1 MSDHIS
7 EELAL
12 ILAVLDQD
20 DPERRAALAHAESCA
35 ACTRLLQRGASML
48 SLIDADPVDVKVDPR
63 LKARVL
69 ASVDKLVE
77 EERVGRRWEP
87 YALAIGSLL
96 SIALALLD
104 LRLRGGLFPAR
115 APLCFMWVTL
125 GALSSLAGVGIWA
138 RDWALRSSRLRL
150 AVVAMG
156 GALIGQLWLR
166 VRCPTHDAPL
176 HALTFHVSGVLL
188 AALLGYLLAR
198 ATWQSE
204 P

>member
-35 ACTRLLQRGASML
+35 ACTRLLQRGAAVL
-48 SLIDADPVDVKVDPR
+48 SLIDAHPVDVKVDPR
-63 LKARVL
+63 LKGRIL
-69 ASVDKLVE
+69 ASVDKLE
-77 EERVGRRWEP
+77 EERVGTRWEP
-87 YALAIGSLL
+87 YALAIGALL
-96 SIALALLD
+96 STALALLD
-104 LRLRGGLFPAR
+104 VGLRDGLFPAR
-115 APLCFMWVTL
+115 APLCFMWLML

-138 RDWALRSSRLRL
+138 RGWALQSSRLRL

-156 GALIGQLWLR
+156 GALIGHLWLR